1 MRLSL
6 SKPKNITMKKQ
17 RKNTVS
23 REAAAK
29 DMPREENKEPR
40 AKRPGNFDKKP
51 RPGRKPRR
59 DNDRSDRGGYSKS
72 NDRSRSNER
81 SSDGEKKEYFKEF
94 YKENSKKRREDF
106 KVKKEHS
113 KDASGKKTRNNTID
127 RSQVEKREERKPRRD
142 FDRRE
147 ESNDRKPKRDF
158 KKRDDRNDRKPR
170 REFDNKDSRD
180 DRKPRREFDSRDER
194 KPRRDFDKRDEHSGS
209 SEEKRPYNK
218 VRRLSGD
225 KPEPNNNGRGE
236 LRSRKPKWTKEQKL
250 ERAIKE
256 GRVAPP
262 EEKEIVEEKMPL
274 NKYISRAGVCSRRE
288 AAELI
293 KAGEVK
299 VNGVVNKEP
308 GYKVVEGDVV
318 TYKEN
323 DLEKQ
328 EKSVY
333 LLLNKAKD
341 YITTTDDPEG
351 RKTVMDLFTEVD
363 ERIFP
368 VGRLDRNT
376 TGLLLLTND
385 GHLAQKLSHPKFM
398 SKKVYQVKLDKE
410 LSEAHFEQIQKGLDL
425 EDGKAEVDSLAF
437 INPETRAEVGI
448 EIHIGKNR
456 IVRRIFEHLGYDV
469 KYLDRVM
476 YAGLTKKNLPRGK
489 WRALTDKEII
499 FLKHFK

>member
-1 MRLSL
+1 
-6 SKPKNITMKKQ
+6 MKKQ

-23 REAAAK
+23 RESVEK
-29 DMPREENKEPR
+29 EMPREETREPR

-59 DNDRSDRGGYSKS
+59 ES
-72 NDRSRSNER
+72 NDR
-81 SSDGEKKEYFKEF
+81 KKSYAKDNAKGEYFQDF
-94 YKENSKKRREDF
+94 YKENSKK
-106 KVKKEHS
+106 KKEDY
-113 KDASGKKTRNNTID
+113 KPRKEKNAVDANGKKIRRNTID
-127 RSQVEKREERKPRRD
+127 SNSIDKSKERKPRRD
-142 FDRRE
+142 FDQRE
-147 ESNDRKPKRDF
+147 ERTE
-158 KKRDDRNDRKPR
+158 RKPR
-170 REFDNKDSRD
+170 REFNN
-180 DRKPRREFDSRDER
+180 RDER
-194 KPRRDFDKRDEHSGS
+194 KPRREFEKRDDRRPRRDDADG
-209 SEEKRPYNK
+209 EKRPYNK
-218 VRRLSGD
+218 ERRLG
-225 KPEPNNNGRGE
+225 GE
-236 LRSRKPKWTKEQKL
+236 RKSEERTRKPKWTKEQKL

-262 EEKEIVEEKMPL
+262 EDTEMVPEKMPL

-288 AAELI
+288 AADLI

-299 VNGVVNKEP
+299 VNGTVNKEP

-318 TYKEN
+318 TYQGN

-328 EKSVY
+328 EKMVY

-351 RKTVMDLFTEVD
+351 RKTVMDLFTSVD

-376 TGLLLLTND
+376 TGLLLVTND

-398 SKKVYQVKLDKE
+398 NKKVYQVKLDKPLE
-410 LSEAHFEQIQKGLDL
+410 QKDFEKIEKGLEL
-425 EDGKAEVDSLAF
+425 EDGVADIDSLAYT
-437 INPETRAEVGI
+437 NPEDAKEIGI

-456 IVRRIFEHLGYDV
+456 IVRRIFEHLGYEV
-469 KYLDRVM
+469 KHLDRVM

-489 WRALTDKEII
+489 WRALTDKELV
-499 FLKHFK
+499 FLKHYK